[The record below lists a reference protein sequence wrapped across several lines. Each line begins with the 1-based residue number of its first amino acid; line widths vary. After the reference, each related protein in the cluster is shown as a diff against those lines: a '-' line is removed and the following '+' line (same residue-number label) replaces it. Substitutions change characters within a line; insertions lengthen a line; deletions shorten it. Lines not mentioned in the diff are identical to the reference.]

1 MRFLEEKRRTLLDY
15 SMKILF
21 NSFSHVFDNIRQIY
35 MKHDNEPSAAERKV
49 LGRKTKFNRTKS
61 EILALLEHNNDDY
74 DDEYC
79 PSNKKK
85 EISKSPKGKA
95 IRDRIKNLIYHAQKI
110 DLNYNKHNEFKHSQS
125 TSTSQT
131 NFTNRTIKNSQS
143 MKSIH
148 QTPKTDAFERKKEE
162 IYNAFTLNRQ
172 KTKDKIK
179 EFKQRLDLFGSISSE
194 T

>member
-1 MRFLEEKRRTLLDY
+1 MRFSEKKRRTLLDY
-15 SMKILF
+15 SMIILF
-21 NSFSHVFDNIRQIY
+21 NSFSHVVDNIRQTY

-49 LGRKTKFNRTKS
+49 LGRKSKFNRTKS
-61 EILALLEHNNDDY
+61 EILALLEHNNDYY

-79 PSNKKK
+79 PSNRKK
-85 EISKSPKGKA
+85 EISKSPK
-95 IRDRIKNLIYHAQKI
+95 DRIKNMIYHVQKI
-110 DLNYNKHNEFKHSQS
+110 DLNYYKLNEFKHSQS

-131 NFTNRTIKNSQS
+131 NFTNRTIKTSQS

-162 IYNAFTLNRQ
+162 IYNAFTFNRQ